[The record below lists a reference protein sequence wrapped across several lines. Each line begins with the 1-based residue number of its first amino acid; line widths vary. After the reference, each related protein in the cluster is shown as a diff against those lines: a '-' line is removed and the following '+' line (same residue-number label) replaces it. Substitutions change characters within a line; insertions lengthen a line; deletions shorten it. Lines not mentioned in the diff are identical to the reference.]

1 MEVTGVEINPL
12 RTRDEYYKAV
22 ATIYLGDYAVN
33 GILISEREGKIK
45 IRFPF
50 VAQKGRKD
58 GHRTFAFAPLS
69 SAARSEIEQAIC
81 KAYWERGWEEN
92 FLKGFGAGNPRTL

>member
-12 RTRDEYYKAV
+12 RTWDGYYKAV

-33 GILISEREGKIK
+33 GILVSEQGGKIK

-50 VAQKGRKD
+50 VAQKGRRD

-69 SAARSEIEQAIC
+69 SAARRLIEQTIS
-81 KAYWERGWEEN
+81 KVYWEKADMVNLRKE
-92 FLKGFGAGNPRTL
+92 

>member
-1 MEVTGVEINPL
+1 MEVTGVDINPL

-81 KAYWERGWEEN
+81 KAYWERG
-92 FLKGFGAGNPRTL
+92 GRRTF

>member
-12 RTRDEYYKAV
+12 NKGNGYYNAV
-22 ATIYLGDYAVN
+22 ATIYLGAYAVN
-33 GILISEREGKIK
+33 GILISEQDGKIK

-50 VAQKGRKD
+50 VAQKERKE

-69 SAARSEIEQAIC
+69 TAARKEIEEAIS
-81 KAYWERGWEEN
+81 KAYWQT
-92 FLKGFGAGNPRTL
+92 TL

>member
-1 MEVTGVEINPL
+1 MEVTGVAIHPL
-12 RTRDEYYKAV
+12 RTGDGYYKAV

-33 GILISEREGKIK
+33 GILISEQEGKVK

-50 VAQKGRKD
+50 VAQKARKD

-81 KAYWERGWEEN
+81 KAYWKRDA
-92 FLKGFGAGNPRTL
+92 KRTS